1 VGKVFEYTGPGVST
15 LSVPERTTI
24 TNMGTELGATSS
36 IFPTD
41 DRTREYLARQGREAE
56 YVELSA
62 DADAEYAD
70 ELVIDLSALEPL
82 IALPSMPDDVVPVRE
97 VVGTPVQQV
106 IVGSCTNGGY
116 EDILP
121 VAKMLKGRE
130 VDRRTDV
137 VIAPGSKQASELLA
151 REGWTAELMAAGV
164 NFSEAT
170 CGACIGIGHVP
181 ASDSVSLRTF
191 NRNFEGRSGI
201 EDDAVYLCSPEV
213 AAAAALTGEITDP
226 GDLAGI
232 SPPGVELPEAYDGS
246 TVDIITPEDPVDEQL
261 IKGPNIGSAPIGEPI
276 EPDVGGEVLLKM
288 GDNITTDHI
297 IPGTAEVLMYRSNI
311 EKLSEFTL
319 SRVDDSFAERAM
331 TAGGGVLVAGEN
343 YGQGSSREHAA
354 MCPLYLGVEAVVAQ
368 SFARIHK
375 ANLINFGIIPLEIDA
390 ETYDQIEQGESLRVD
405 DDAREAV
412 LGGATSVTIAGE
424 GWEAT
429 AELDISAR
437 EREILAAGGKL
448 RLTRD
453 QFDTGAG
460 GAAPADD

>member
-1 VGKVFEYTGPGVST
+1 MFEYTGPGVAT

-41 DRTREYLARQGREAE
+41 DRTREYLARQGREGE

-226 GDLAGI
+226 GDLEGI
-232 SPPGVELPEAYDGS
+232 SPPGVELPKAYDGS

>member
-1 VGKVFEYTGPGVST
+1 MWSVVMLSPIFSST
-15 LSVPERTTI
+15 
-24 TNMGTELGATSS
+24 
-36 IFPTD
+36 
-41 DRTREYLARQGREAE
+41 
-56 YVELSA
+56 
-62 DADAEYAD
+62 
-70 ELVIDLSALEPL
+70 
-82 IALPSMPDDVVPVRE
+82 
-97 VVGTPVQQV
+97 
-106 IVGSCTNGGY
+106 
-116 EDILP
+116 
-121 VAKMLKGRE
+121 
-130 VDRRTDV
+130 
-137 VIAPGSKQASELLA
+137 
-151 REGWTAELMAAGV
+151 
-164 NFSEAT
+164 
-170 CGACIGIGHVP
+170 
-181 ASDSVSLRTF
+181 
-191 NRNFEGRSGI
+191 
-201 EDDAVYLCSPEV
+201 
-213 AAAAALTGEITDP
+213 
-226 GDLAGI
+226 
-232 SPPGVELPEAYDGS
+232 SPPTSGS
-246 TVDIITPEDPVDEQL
+246 
-261 IKGPNIGSAPIGEPI
+261 IGAPI